1 MCFITWSDK
10 SNEECTKMYKLHHY
24 VCGGRL
30 MLAKYNKIMKSLTRS
45 LQDHYQQLFQ
55 LITLPLQFLVWN
67 FLLNLEM
74 KIIPIKILTCP
85 NMSLVETTDESI
97 NKDSG
102 SVSVYW
108 DI

>member
-1 MCFITWSDK
+1 M
-10 SNEECTKMYKLHHY
+10 
-24 VCGGRL
+24 
-30 MLAKYNKIMKSLTRS
+30 KI
-45 LQDHYQQLFQ
+45 
-55 LITLPLQFLVWN
+55 LIT
-67 FLLNLEM
+67 
-74 KIIPIKILTCP
+74 ILTCP